1 MVEPPEHLRPAPAG
15 TTPGPSSTTPPPGAS
30 PEACPTPHAPRGAA
44 RSALAAMLALGTV
57 SFGGG
62 SALIPL
68 AEDQM
73 VRRRGLLTPAAFTR
87 HTVVASITP
96 GALPAKLGSLAGADL
111 SGGRLALVLGLAVAL
126 PGTLMTL
133 GLVATVSSGP
143 ALTVAVVEAASVGI
157 TAFVLALLMHY
168 VVAVVRDGSP
178 SPWTALTLTLLTWL
192 ATGLPTAAALL
203 TSTTGIRT
211 ASSLPSLGA
220 VHVVVLALALVM
232 GRAALRAR
240 WNRGAARAP
249 AAGTT
254 TEPEMPRER
263 AWPTAA
269 LLLAP
274 AVLALVVATATLGRR
289 AAELLGLVALSTVT
303 SFGGGPAYVGVADG
317 FFVGGG
323 HVDPTT
329 FYNQLVPISNA
340 MPGPVLV
347 KLAAAVGFSAAP
359 PGSGAAGAW
368 LLGTSAALVA
378 LGISTAVA
386 ALVMAGYRRAARSPV
401 VQDVGRYLLPVIG
414 GLLITT
420 SSSMLLG
427 ATTLAEGVG
436 VPPWLTVLCLTTAV
450 LLLVAVRRRRRVP
463 DVVLL
468 LLCGAGSTAALL
480 AAR

>member
-1 MVEPPEHLRPAPAG
+1 MAEPPEPARP
-15 TTPGPSSTTPPPGAS
+15 
-30 PEACPTPHAPRGAA
+30 
-44 RSALAAMLALGTV
+44 ALAAMLALGTV

-68 AEDQM
+68 ADDQL

-96 GALPAKLGSLAGADL
+96 GALPVKLGSLAGADL
-111 SGGRLALVLGLAVAL
+111 SGGRLALALGLAVAL
-126 PGTLMTL
+126 PGTLLTL
-133 GLVATVSSGP
+133 GLVATVASAP
-143 ALTVAVVEAASVGI
+143 ALTVEVVEAASVGI
-157 TAFVLALLMHY
+157 TAFVLALLAHY
-168 VVAVVRDGSP
+168 VIGVVRDGSS

-203 TSTTGIRT
+203 TSTTGIPT
-211 ASSLPSLGA
+211 ATSLPALGA
-220 VHVVVLALALVM
+220 VHVVVLALVLVM

-240 WNRGAARAP
+240 WARGAASAQP
-249 AAGTT
+249 AATT
-254 TEPEMPRER
+254 AEPEGPRGR
-263 AWPTAA
+263 TWRTAS

-274 AVLALVVATATLGRR
+274 AVVALVAATAVLGSR

-359 PGSGAAGAW
+359 PGSGSAGGW
-368 LLGTSAALVA
+368 LLGASAALVA
-378 LGISTAVA
+378 VALSTAFA
-386 ALVMAGYRRAARSPV
+386 ALVMAGYQRAARSPV

-414 GLLITT
+414 GLLVTT
-420 SSSMLLG
+420 STSMLLG
-427 ATTLAEGVG
+427 ATAVAEGVG
-436 VPPWLTVLCLTTAV
+436 VPPWLAALTITAAV
-450 LLLVAVRRRRRVP
+450 VLLVAVRRRGRVP

-468 LLCGAGSTAALL
+468 LICGAGSTAALL